1 MTDIADTSA
10 PVAAVLFDPAAKALV
25 EGSITVPA
33 PEGFD
38 LRVAVEAASV
48 NPVDVKMQ
56 KRIPDDAAPRP
67 LGYDA
72 AGRVTHAGPGAQALG
87 FGPGDVVWYAGA
99 ADRAG
104 ANARAQLV
112 DARIAARAPEGLA
125 PEDAAALPL
134 TLLTAWEALFDK
146 LGFAEPPSEGP
157 ARPQDGGLLIINGA
171 GGVGSIALQLARLAG
186 IRATATASRTES
198 RDWCLRMGAA
208 EVVSHDAVA
217 GLADD
222 SFRAILCCHD
232 TDAYFPAMARLV
244 APMGMICSI
253 VGAQAP
259 LPIGALFMKSA
270 GFVWEY
276 MFARP
281 VFALPDMARQGAIL
295 ARAAALVEAGQIVST
310 RTATLEGLSLASV
323 TRAQETLLAGRQI
336 GKLALRY

>member
-1 MTDIADTSA
+1 MTDISDPAA
-10 PVAAVLFDPAAKALV
+10 PVAAVLFDPAGKSLA
-25 EGSITVPA
+25 EGTVTVPA

-56 KRIPDDAAPRP
+56 GRIPADAAPRP
-67 LGYDA
+67 LGFDA
-72 AGRVTHAGPGAQALG
+72 AGRVTHAGPGALALG
-87 FGPGDVVWYAGA
+87 FSPGDMVWYAGA
-99 ADRAG
+99 ANRAG

-112 DARIAARAPEGLA
+112 DARIAARAPEGMA

-134 TLLTAWEALFDK
+134 TLLTAWEVLFDK

-157 ARPQDGGLLIINGA
+157 ATAQDGGLLIINGA

-186 IRATATASRTES
+186 IRATATASRKES
-198 RDWCLRMGAA
+198 RDWCQRMGAA
-208 EVVSHDAVA
+208 EVIAHDA
-217 GLADD
+217 LADLPD
-222 SFRAILCCHD
+222 SSFRAILCCHD
-232 TDAYFPAMARLV
+232 TDAYFPTMARLI
-244 APMGMICSI
+244 APMGMIASI

-259 LPIGALFMKSA
+259 LPMGALFMKSA

-295 ARAAALVEAGQIVST
+295 ARATVLVEAGQIVST
-310 RTATLEGLSLASV
+310 RTATLEGLSLANV
-323 TRAQETLLAGRQI
+323 LGAHETLLAGRQI